1 MNMPTREHF
10 ERLYTDDA
18 DPWRVAD
25 SWYEKRKRQIL
36 LAMLP
41 LPYFQHVYEPA
52 CGAGELTVQ
61 LAQRCAKL
69 VASDF
74 AEHAVAIARQ
84 KTAQLTHVG
93 VMRQNL
99 PQDWTTMNRAGH
111 PLFDLIVISE
121 LCYYLSA
128 EAMPELVQAALAGL
142 TPDGYLIA
150 CHCRHAFDDRLQATA
165 AIHHMFNAQA
175 PLTHRA
181 RYEDGDFLI
190 DLWRKSADQTG
201 ADLRADKGEGL

>member
-10 ERLYTDDA
+10 ERLYTDDP
-18 DPWRVAD
+18 DPWCVAD
-25 SWYEKRKRQIL
+25 SWYERRKRQIL

-41 LPYFQHVYEPA
+41 MPYFQQVYEPA
-52 CGAGELTVQ
+52 CGTGELTAQ

-74 AEHAVAIARQ
+74 SERAVAIARQ
-84 KTAQLTHVG
+84 KTAQLPHVG
-93 VMRQNL
+93 VMRQDL
-99 PQDWTTMNRAGH
+99 PRDWTRMNRGGH
-111 PLFDLIVISE
+111 PLSDLIVISE

-128 EAMPELVQAALAGL
+128 DAMPELVHAALAGL

-165 AIHHMFNAQA
+165 AIHHMFNAHA
-175 PLTHRA
+175 ALAHRA

-190 DLWRKSADQTG
+190 DLWRKSADKIG
-201 ADLRADKGEGL
+201 VELRSEKGDGL